1 MVYIKQKQYI
11 YKVVI
16 KKEDLKRE
24 NGGGRSD
31 VWKNRECLR
40 YATRPKT
47 SNVFDEEREREV
59 NRIFCA
65 GECYQYLAER
75 DKMQVQTVVL

>member
-1 MVYIKQKQYI
+1 MEEEEVMF
-11 YKVVI
+11 
-16 KKEDLKRE
+16 
-24 NGGGRSD
+24 GRIAS
-31 VWKNRECLR
+31 VC
-40 YATRPKT
+40 ATRRDQT

-75 DKMQVQTVVL
+75 DKMQVKTVVL

>member
-1 MVYIKQKQYI
+1 MMF
-11 YKVVI
+11 
-16 KKEDLKRE
+16 
-24 NGGGRSD
+24 GRIAS
-31 VWKNRECLR
+31 VC
-40 YATRPKT
+40 ATRRDQT
-47 SNVFDEEREREV
+47 SNVFDEESEREV

>member
-1 MVYIKQKQYI
+1 MEEEEVF
-11 YKVVI
+11 
-16 KKEDLKRE
+16 
-24 NGGGRSD
+24 GGIAFAPVFALCD
-31 VWKNRECLR
+31 KTE
-40 YATRPKT
+40 T

-65 GECYQYLAER
+65 GECYQYLAGR

>member
-1 MVYIKQKQYI
+1 MF
-11 YKVVI
+11 
-16 KKEDLKRE
+16 
-24 NGGGRSD
+24 GGIALAPVFALCD
-31 VWKNRECLR
+31 KTE
-40 YATRPKT
+40 T

>member
-1 MVYIKQKQYI
+1 MF
-11 YKVVI
+11 
-16 KKEDLKRE
+16 
-24 NGGGRSD
+24 GGIAFAP
-31 VWKNRECLR
+31 VFTLCNKTE
-40 YATRPKT
+40 T
-47 SNVFDEEREREV
+47 SNVFDEEKEREV

>member
-1 MVYIKQKQYI
+1 MEEEEVMF
-11 YKVVI
+11 
-16 KKEDLKRE
+16 
-24 NGGGRSD
+24 GGIAFARVFALCD
-31 VWKNRECLR
+31 E
-40 YATRPKT
+40 TET
-47 SNVFDEEREREV
+47 SNVFDEEKEREV

>member
-1 MVYIKQKQYI
+1 MEEEEVMF
-11 YKVVI
+11 
-16 KKEDLKRE
+16 
-24 NGGGRSD
+24 GRIAS
-31 VWKNRECLR
+31 VC
-40 YATRPKT
+40 ATRRDQT

-65 GECYQYLAER
+65 GACYQYQYLAER